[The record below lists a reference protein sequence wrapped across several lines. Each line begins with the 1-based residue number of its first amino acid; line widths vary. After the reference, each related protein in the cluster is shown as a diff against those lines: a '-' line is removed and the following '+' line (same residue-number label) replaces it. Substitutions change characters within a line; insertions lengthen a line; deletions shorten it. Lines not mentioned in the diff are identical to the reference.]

1 MCQIYPIIYYTV
13 QGSSLLSLT
22 LVNLERAAMLYIP
35 TKVHK
40 VSRLLSILAS
50 CLFQIFTNSKSIG
63 GHEVPV
69 NRLVID

>member
-1 MCQIYPIIYYTV
+1 MCRIYPIIYYTV

-40 VSRLLSILAS
+40 VVCLVLLLAHIS
-50 CLFQIFTNSKSIG
+50 S
-63 GHEVPV
+63 
-69 NRLVID
+69 